1 MVCDSSP
8 IALEDVST
16 FSEYAQNFWEPTTNN
31 SRNVHWVESVAR
43 KRTRKLVITIPILL
57 AILAGA
63 GIYLKLMSRPV
74 VDIDPSRLAVVERG
88 DIARS
93 VVAIGRIEPVAKVE
107 IKSKANGIIKEI
119 KVQAGDL
126 INEGQVL
133 VELDKD
139 NLTARLREARAA
151 LLGAEANAKA
161 AQAELEKNKIEAE
174 GVDVDFNKRNLER
187 SEKLFRDGLIPQQKH
202 DDARMSLEIVE
213 NRQRAAQSQLSVT
226 QARLAQAQAAIAQ
239 AEATVERSPIK
250 GMVLS
255 RDVEI
260 GSPVSSILN
269 MGAGATLVMVLG
281 DIHEVFVRGKVDEA
295 DIGFVR
301 PHQPA
306 RIKVETFKD
315 RQFQGH
321 VTQISPLG
329 VEKDNVVSFE
339 VKVSIDNASGELR
352 ANMSANAE
360 IVLDEHKSTL
370 LVPERAVIYDAQRI
384 AWVEVPKDATPKGR
398 ERKQIR
404 VAFSNGTRT
413 EVVEGLSEGQKI
425 ILQ

>member
-1 MVCDSSP
+1 MS
-8 IALEDVST
+8 
-16 FSEYAQNFWEPTTNN
+16 
-31 SRNVHWVESVAR
+31 R
-43 KRTRKLVITIPILL
+43 KRSRKVLLTVVILL
-57 AILAGA
+57 VVLAAA
-63 GIYLKLMSRPV
+63 GIYAATILSRPAG
-74 VDIDPSRLAVVERG
+74 DIDASRLAAVERG

-126 INEGQVL
+126 VNEGQIL

-139 NLTARLREARAA
+139 NLNARLREARAA
-151 LLGAEANAKA
+151 LLGAQANTKA

-174 GVDVDFNKRNLER
+174 GVDVEFNKRAFER
-187 SEKLFRDGLIPQQKH
+187 AEKLFKDGLVPQQRF
-202 DDARMSLEIVE
+202 DDARVSLDIAE
-213 NRQRAAQSQLSVT
+213 NKQRASQSQLSVT
-226 QARLAQAQAAIAQ
+226 QARVAQAQAAVAQ
-239 AEATVERSPIK
+239 AEASVERAQEELDNATIRSPIK

-255 RDVEI
+255 RDVEL

-269 MGAGATLVMVLG
+269 LGAGATLVMVLG
-281 DIHEVFVRGKVDEA
+281 DIREVFVRGKVDEA
-295 DIGFVR
+295 DIGLVR
-301 PHQPA
+301 LDQPA

-315 RQFQGH
+315 RQFAGK

-329 VEKDNVVSFE
+329 IEKDNVVSFE

-360 IVLDEHKSTL
+360 IVLDEHKGTL
-370 LVPERAVIYDAQRI
+370 LVPEKAVIYDAQRNASI
-384 AWVEVPKDATPKGR
+384 EVPQPGTPKGR
-398 ERKQIR
+398 ERKKIK
-404 VAFSNGTRT
+404 VGFSNGTRT
-413 EVVEGLSEGQKI
+413 EVVEGLNEGQKV

>member
-1 MVCDSSP
+1 MP
-8 IALEDVST
+8 
-16 FSEYAQNFWEPTTNN
+16 
-31 SRNVHWVESVAR
+31 R
-43 KRTRKLVITIPILL
+43 KKSRKLLLILVVVL
-57 AILAGA
+57 LVGAAG
-63 GIYLKLMSRPV
+63 GLYTFTVLSRPV
-74 VDIDPSRLAVVERG
+74 ADVDPSRLTSVERG

-126 INEGQVL
+126 VNEGQVL

-139 NLTARLREARAA
+139 NLNARLREARAA
-151 LLGAEANAKA
+151 LLGAQANAKA

-174 GVDVDFNKRNLER
+174 GVDVEFNKRAFER
-187 SEKLFRDGLIPQQKH
+187 AAKLFKDGLIPQQKY
-202 DDARMSLEIVE
+202 DDTRMAVDIAE

-226 QARLAQAQAAIAQ
+226 QARVAQAQAAIAQ
-239 AEATVERSPIK
+239 AEATVERAQEELDNATIRSPVK

-255 RDVEI
+255 RDLEL

-281 DIHEVFVRGKVDEA
+281 DIREVFVRGKVDEA
-295 DIGFVR
+295 DIGSVR
-301 PHQPA
+301 LRQPA

-315 RQFQGH
+315 RQFEGR

-339 VKVSIDNASGELR
+339 VKVSIDNASGDLR

-360 IVLDEHKSTL
+360 IVLDEHKGTL
-370 LVPERAVIYDAQRI
+370 LVPEKAVIYDAQRVS
-384 AWVEVPKDATPKGR
+384 WVEVPRPGTPKGR
-398 ERKQIR
+398 EREKIK
-404 VAFSNGTRT
+404 VGFSNGTRT
-413 EVVEGLSEGQKI
+413 EVVEGLKEGQKV

>member
-1 MVCDSSP
+1 M
-8 IALEDVST
+8 
-16 FSEYAQNFWEPTTNN
+16 
-31 SRNVHWVESVAR
+31 AR
-43 KRTRKLVITIPILL
+43 KRSRKLVITLL
-57 AILAGA
+57 LLVVVLAGA
-63 GIYLKLMSRPV
+63 GIYGVTVLSRPAT
-74 VDIDPSRLAVVERG
+74 DIDPSRLATVERS

-126 INEGQVL
+126 VNEGQVL

-139 NLTARLREARAA
+139 NLTARLREARA
-151 LLGAEANAKA
+151 L
-161 AQAELEKNKIEAE
+161 AELEKNKIEAE
-174 GVDVDFNKRNLER
+174 GVDVEFNKRNLER
-187 SEKLFRDGLIPQQKH
+187 SEKLFKDGLIPQQKH
-202 DDARMSLEIVE
+202 DDARMALDIAE

-226 QARLAQAQAAIAQ
+226 QARVAQAQAAIAQ
-239 AEATVERSPIK
+239 AEATVERSQEELDNATIRSPIK

-260 GSPVSSILN
+260 GSPISSILN
-269 MGAGATLVMVLG
+269 LGAGATLVMVLG
-281 DIHEVFVRGKVDEA
+281 DIREVFVRGKVDEA
-295 DIGFVR
+295 DIGLVR
-301 PHQPA
+301 LRQPA

-315 RQFQGH
+315 RQFEGR

-339 VKVSIDNASGELR
+339 VKVSIDNASGQLR

-360 IVLDEHKSTL
+360 IVLDEHKNTL
-370 LVPERAVIYDAQRI
+370 LVPEKAVMYDAQRA
-384 AWVEVPKDATPKGR
+384 AWIELPKTGAPKGR
-398 ERKQIR
+398 ERKQIK
-404 VAFSNGTRT
+404 VGFSNGTRT
-413 EVVEGLSEGQKI
+413 EVVEGLSESQKV